1 MSLSSGPSQRIALC
15 VILEPNNK
23 SILDLLSDHV
33 LSDHVLIQEHNIS
46 FRVEDINSQLASQND
61 KSKVSQTLGALAIP
75 NFKKWNS
82 AFSQVIWTV
91 SWTVTGLSPV
101 RPLIVTTKDIT
112 LAKSCCVAFPA
123 EE

>member
-1 MSLSSGPSQRIALC
+1 MSLSSGPSRRIALC

-23 SILDLLSDHV
+23 SILDLLSDHA
-33 LSDHVLIQEHNIS
+33 LIQEHNIS
-46 FRVEDINSQLASQND
+46 FMVEDINSQLASQND

-101 RPLIVTTKDIT
+101 RPLIVTAKDIT